1 MILVR
6 FLDLKFLWRACRTS
20 DRNFK
25 STALA
30 VLTALAVAATAD
42 PAYPQSGGRGLPIIR
57 DSETEQLLREYTAPI
72 LRAAGQGQQNVRIV
86 IINDRAFN
94 AFVADGHRIFVNVGA
109 LMESRTPNQIIGIFA
124 HETGHIAGG
133 HLARLREQLANAQT
147 SSIIAMLLG
156 VGAMAAGARSGG
168 TGAENASQIGL
179 AAMLGPQS
187 MIQHTLLSYVRA
199 QEEQA
204 DRAGV
209 KFLNATG
216 QSAKGMY
223 DTFKRFADEVLV
235 SAQYTD
241 PYLQSHP
248 MPKER
253 MAALEELVKGSPYW
267 DRKDSPEL
275 QLRHDL
281 MRAKLSGFI
290 ERPETVNRRYP
301 LGDTS
306 LPARYARAIVAY
318 RHADLRD
325 AIAQIDGLIAAQ
337 PNNAYFNEL
346 KGQALLENGRAAEAV
361 GPLRR
366 AASLAPDAILI
377 RVMLAQALVAVN
389 DTKAAE
395 EAIPLLRTAMTREP
409 DMPDAYSQLAMAY
422 GRKGEY
428 AEADLA
434 AAQAAFARGDIKTAK
449 ELAARAKT
457 RFPTGSPGWV
467 KADDI
472 VTLKMQAGS
481 RGPNANF
488 LVAAPTP

>member
-1 MILVR
+1 MRQARR
-6 FLDLKFLWRACRTS
+6 FNSLRTGAPAS
-20 DRNFK
+20 R
-25 STALA
+25 ALA
-30 VLTALAVAATAD
+30 LVTALAVATAAG
-42 PAYPQSGGRGLPIIR
+42 PACSQGGGRGLPVIR

-72 LRAAGQGQQNVRIV
+72 LRVAGQSQQNVRIV

-133 HLARLREQLANAQT
+133 HLARLREQLASAQT

-168 TGAENASQIGL
+168 AGAENASQIGL
-179 AAMLGPQS
+179 ATMLGPQS

-235 SAQYTD
+235 SAQYID

-253 MAALEELVKGSPYW
+253 LAALEELVKGSPYW
-267 DRKDSPEL
+267 DRKDPPEL

-290 ERPETVNRRYP
+290 ERPETVRRRYP
-301 LGDTS
+301 TSDTS

-325 AIAQIDGLIAAQ
+325 AVALIDGLIAAQ
-337 PNNAYFNEL
+337 PDNAFFHEL

-377 RVMLAQALVAVN
+377 RVMLAQALVAV
-389 DTKAAE
+389 DDAKAAD

-434 AAQAAFARGDIKTAK
+434 AAQAAFARGDVKTAK

-472 VTLKMQAGS
+472 VTLKMPA
-481 RGPNANF
+481 
-488 LVAAPTP
+488 TH

>member
-1 MILVR
+1 MHDNRRLNS
-6 FLDLKFLWRACRTS
+6 LRTGTPAS
-20 DRNFK
+20 R
-25 STALA
+25 ALA
-30 VLTALAVAATAD
+30 VLTALVVAASAG
-42 PAYPQSGGRGLPIIR
+42 PAYPQSGGHGLPIIR

-72 LRAAGQGQQNVRIV
+72 LRVAGLTQQDVRVV
-86 IINDRAFN
+86 IINDRSFN
-94 AFVADGHRIFVNVGA
+94 AFVADGRRIFVNVGA
-109 LMESRTPNQIIGIFA
+109 LMESKTPNQIIGVFA
-124 HETGHIAGG
+124 HESGHIAGG
-133 HLARLREQLANAQT
+133 HMARLRQEIANAQT
-147 SSIIAMLLG
+147 SSIIAMLIG
-156 VGAMAAGARSGG
+156 AGAMAAGALGGGSGG
-168 TGAENASQIGL
+168 NASQIGL
-179 AAMLGPQS
+179 AAMMGPQS
-187 MIQHTLLSYVRA
+187 MIQHSLLSYVRA

-204 DRAGV
+204 DKAGV

-235 SAQYTD
+235 RAQYTD
-241 PYLQSHP
+241 PYLQTHP

-253 MAALEELVKGSPYW
+253 MAALDELVKGSPYW

-290 ERPETVNRRYP
+290 ERPQTVMRRYP
-301 LGDTS
+301 QSDTS

-318 RHADLRD
+318 RHSDLRD
-325 AIAQIDGLIAAQ
+325 AITQIDGLIAAQ
-337 PNNAYFNEL
+337 PNNPYFQEL
-346 KGQALLENGRAAEAV
+346 KGQALMENGRAPEAI

-366 AASLAPDAILI
+366 AAALAPDAILI
-377 RVMLAQALVAVN
+377 RVMLAQALVAMD
-389 DTKAAE
+389 DTKSAD

-422 GRKGEY
+422 GRKGQY

-434 AAQAAFARGDIKTAK
+434 SAQAAFARGDVKTAK

-472 VTLKMQAGS
+472 VTLKTSS
-481 RGPNANF
+481 R
-488 LVAAPTP
+488 